1 MAEAYDEPE
10 GSDVMGKAMNAKESR
25 WKRERLLIVAPV
37 SDRISLMRISKT

>member
-10 GSDVMGKAMNAKESR
+10 GSDVMGKATNAKESR